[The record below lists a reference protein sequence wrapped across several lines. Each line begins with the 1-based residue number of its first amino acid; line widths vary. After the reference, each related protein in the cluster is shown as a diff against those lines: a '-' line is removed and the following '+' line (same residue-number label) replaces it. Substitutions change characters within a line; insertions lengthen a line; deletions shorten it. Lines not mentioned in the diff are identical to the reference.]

1 MNRIDLA
8 RTILSAVVLGIATV
22 LSADPPDPAIVC
34 RKGEPPPCVSKNGF
48 WNDLATESQLTYLL
62 DQMSD
67 EELIGQILVVG
78 YKGTGY
84 PTQLYNWISKKYLG
98 SVKTVSYTH
107 LRAHE
112 T

>member
-1 MNRIDLA
+1 MDSSRKNVNRTDLA
-8 RTILSAVVLGIATV
+8 RIILSAVVLGIATI

-34 RKGEPPPCVSKNGF
+34 RKEEPPPCVNKNGF
-48 WNDLATESQLTYLL
+48 WNDLSTESQLTYLI

-84 PTQLYNWISKKYLG
+84 PTQLYNWISKKHLG
-98 SVKTVSYTH
+98 SV
-107 LRAHE
+107 
-112 T
+112 